1 MEQIISS
8 NCLVYCF
15 CEWDRLNSKV
25 RPTQV
30 QNTEIVATLLYIYL
44 HTKHEAWESPLK
56 NATTWYKYYVPPIFH
71 QVKTDEED
79 PIDYIDVTILLLSF
93 ICMTSFPFLNS
104 KPVWTVPK
112 FYSSLSSKAIMD
124 LIEVIHDCVAPC
136 VAASASATTLR
147 TPTTEI
153 RST

>member
-1 MEQIISS
+1 MLLWSETFNTKQQNCSNPII
-8 NCLVYCF
+8 
-15 CEWDRLNSKV
+15 
-25 RPTQV
+25 
-30 QNTEIVATLLYIYL
+30 YIYL

-79 PIDYIDVTILLLSF
+79 PTTRLLVHTILLLSF

-136 VAASASATTLR
+136 VAPLPPHCAHLPPKSGQLR
-147 TPTTEI
+147 LQRLRDNDEWML
-153 RST
+153 RYWRF